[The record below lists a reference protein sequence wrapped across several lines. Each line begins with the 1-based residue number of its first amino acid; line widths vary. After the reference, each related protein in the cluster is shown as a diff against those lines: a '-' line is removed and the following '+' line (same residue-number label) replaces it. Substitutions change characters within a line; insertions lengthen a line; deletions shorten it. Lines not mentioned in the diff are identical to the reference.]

1 MSNPPGI
8 TTEQKSATAA
18 SATDVPPARKT
29 PALKTTVRKTAARKP
44 KVDADAPRANRSRA
58 VAELLPAI
66 GGAAFRRFGFIQS
79 SVVSRWPEIVGER
92 FSGVSTPESIRFPM
106 GQKQDGVLTLTV
118 RGAHAPMM
126 QHVIPE
132 ITERVNR
139 FFGYAAV
146 ARITI
151 RQGEVAKPRV
161 KAAPPPLRTVP
172 ADLGLSLKGIADP
185 ELRAVLE
192 SLAAGVAS
200 TSGLPRI
207 S

>member
-18 SATDVPPARKT
+18 STTDVPPARKT
-29 PALKTTVRKTAARKP
+29 AARKAAARKP

>member
-1 MSNPPGI
+1 MGGAMSNPPGI

-18 SATDVPPARKT
+18 STTDVPPARKT
-29 PALKTTVRKTAARKP
+29 AARKAAARKP

-172 ADLGLSLKGIADP
+172 ADLGLSLKGIVDP